1 MSAAKELELVVHI
14 GRDELDG
21 VAQWIDAGARSQLAL
36 RATSLAASVQAA
48 SVRTLLPAVMLHV
61 RPHQDGARRAW
72 PNFCDPAADGEF

>member
-21 VAQWIDAGARSQLAL
+21 VAQWIDAGARSQLAP

-48 SVRTLLPAVMLHV
+48 PHTLLPAVMLHV
-61 RPHQDGARRAW
+61 RPHQDGA
-72 PNFCDPAADGEF
+72 PALAKLLRPLPTEV